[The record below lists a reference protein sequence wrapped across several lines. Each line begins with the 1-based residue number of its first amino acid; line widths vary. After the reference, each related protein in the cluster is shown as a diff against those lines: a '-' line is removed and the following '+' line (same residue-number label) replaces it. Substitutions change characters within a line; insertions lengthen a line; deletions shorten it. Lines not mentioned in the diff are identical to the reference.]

1 MELAKKI
8 LIERFNQEFIIFTT
22 LLILNIIVLCLA
34 VIIYAKKCKTITKI
48 TKITVP
54 IFLVFLFFLTV
65 ILIVMDINYIKDLE
79 YVKNGEF
86 YQIEGEF
93 IGYAKSV
100 SNGDDLTVTQSWP
113 IIKENTTNQTLSINA
128 FNSNQNIKIGESYT
142 IIYLPNTKLATIVQ

>member
-8 LIERFNQEFIIFTT
+8 LIERFNQEFIMFTI
-22 LLILNIIVLCLA
+22 LLILMVIALC
-34 VIIYAKKCKTITKI
+34 
-48 TKITVP
+48 
-54 IFLVFLFFLTV
+54 LTV
-65 ILIVMDINYIKDLE
+65 ILYAKKYKALTKGTKIAVPILLVFLIFLTSILIVTDIKYIKDLE
-79 YVKNGEF
+79 YVKKREF
-86 YQIEGEF
+86 YQIEGNF

-113 IIKENTTNQTLSINA
+113 IIKENATNKTVSLNA